1 MIVHFAF
8 KQRLKIQLFENDGE
22 SKEKLIILYISTKL
36 PGLLVYSM
44 LKIIVQLQ
52 MYLVDPLQLGYL
64 SIKTNISE
72 HRRYPL
78 RSTQAEYKIDFSQ

>member
-1 MIVHFAF
+1 MIVDFAF

-36 PGLLVYSM
+36 PGLLVYSI

-52 MYLVDPLQLGYL
+52 MLYCQLDDQHVAPP
-64 SIKTNISE
+64 T
-72 HRRYPL
+72 
-78 RSTQAEYKIDFSQ
+78 